1 MFISE
6 AKSLLG
12 QIIAYNMEQAVK
24 GLSENTFLVP
34 FFRGSPGCGKTALC
48 RQVAREMS
56 ITYMQTIIAQYDSGE
71 LAGLP
76 FVNKD
81 QTEMIRLRPH
91 YLPPSPDTL
100 AKLGKDD
107 ARQVGLFNL
116 DELPQAF
123 LANQNIASQLVNE
136 WRVGEHLIPLT
147 WSICCTGNRAEDKAG
162 TVAMPAH
169 LKDRLMFI
177 DIKVNPDEW
186 LAYAAERAIDP
197 RVRAYIKQ
205 NSARLDDFKPGSDKN
220 PTPRS
225 WEKVSAILS
234 LDLSKA
240 MRSESIAAQIGEGDA
255 TSFEAWIRVE
265 DKMPKWQDI
274 VANPKTAPVFD
285 QKNADIL
292 YMLLATL
299 VDRCDEKNLA
309 AMVEYVNRLP
319 KQEFAV
325 YFMTDLLKQKPALAE
340 TKEVRQWKLKVGA
353 HLLV

>member
-1 MFISE
+1 MKISE
-6 AKSLLG
+6 AKGLLG
-12 QIIAYNMEQAVK
+12 QIIAFNMEQAVK
-24 GLSENTFLVP
+24 GQSDNTFLVP
-34 FFRGSPGCGKTALC
+34 FFRSSPGCGKTALV
-48 RQVAREMS
+48 RQVAREMK
-56 ITYMQTIIAQYDSGE
+56 IEYQQAIIAQFDAGE

-76 FVNKD
+76 FVNKEQD
-81 QTEMIRLRPH
+81 EMIRLRPH
-91 YLPPSPDTL
+91 YLPPAPD
-100 AKLGKDD
+100 KLQNHN
-107 ARQVGLFNL
+107 AVGLFNL

-177 DIKVNPDEW
+177 DITVDPDEW
-186 LAYAAERAIDP
+186 LGYAAERKIDP
-197 RVRAYIKQ
+197 RIRAYIKQ
-205 NSARLDDFKPGSDKN
+205 NSARLNDFKPGSDKN

-234 LDLSKA
+234 LDLTKGV
-240 MRSESIAAQIGEGDA
+240 RSESIAAQIGDGDA
-255 TSFEAWIRVE
+255 TTFEAWIRVE

-285 QKNADIL
+285 QKQADIL

-340 TKEVRQWKLKVGA
+340 TREVRNWKLKVGA